1 MMEKPSDF
9 VIPIRSR
16 IACKHDGIAAELAR
30 RIRSG
35 LLTGK
40 LPGVTRLAQEYSVN
54 PLTVCKALDALEQQ
68 GLIERRSRIGTFVK
82 YKKRIGI
89 FFLTRKQMAQANGP
103 ARWQPLLPA
112 LYNIVSEGI
121 SAVIGARQFSM
132 LIQSVNPD
140 DEAYVQYLKN
150 EVDGAV
156 ILHAGDGVNEQD
168 LKLFSDLVYVR
179 AMGQSTGAGAFSHV
193 TYDNPLTGTLAG
205 EFLRRQQCDVVVYI
219 GGLRL
224 TLGQERMAA
233 FRKAIGDLPLEH
245 LELDLGELTI
255 SQFIAA
261 GTERVRDILTR
272 AAGKKVGFFISGDVY
287 TAPIYQ
293 ILRSLGREPVTDV
306 PLVSCDN
313 NYYFLHGLHP
323 LPPEIDIQAYEIG
336 RRSAE
341 LLLRLLDRQESEP
354 APVERILLQPILRDG
369 MLN

>member
-1 MMEKPSDF
+1 MVEKSPDF

-30 RIRSG
+30 QIRSG

-68 GLIERRSRIGTFVK
+68 GLIERRSRVGTFVK

-89 FFLTRKQMAQANGP
+89 FFLTRKSVLPANGP
-103 ARWQPLLPA
+103 DRWQPVLPT

-121 SAVIGARQFSM
+121 SAVIGARQFAM
-132 LIQSVNPD
+132 LIQAVNPD
-140 DEAYVQYLKN
+140 DESYVHYLKN

-156 ILHAGDGVNEQD
+156 ILHAGDGVTDQD
-168 LKLFSDLVYVR
+168 LNHFSDLVFVR
-179 AMGQSTGAGAFSHV
+179 AMGQSSGADSFSHV
-193 TYDNPLTGTLAG
+193 TYDNPLTGILAG
-205 EFLRRQQCDVVVYI
+205 EYLRRRQCGKVVYV
-219 GGLRL
+219 GSMRL
-224 TLGQERMAA
+224 ALGRERMAA

-245 LELDLGELTI
+245 LDLDLGELTVPE
-255 SQFIAA
+255 FIAA
-261 GTERVRDILTR
+261 GTERVREILAR
-272 AAGKKVGFFISGDVY
+272 AAGQKVGFFISGDVY

-354 APVERILLQPILRDG
+354 APVERILLQPVLRDSARC
-369 MLN
+369 